1 MCSSTMFFMFSF
13 STKYLSMYSETSC
26 SENPVISTLRW
37 KRNSR
42 QSSSDSSGLEV
53 TNTVDWPRICPLIS
67 LAHNAATG
75 ISSLQEFGYLS
86 CVLPTIQSC
95 REYSSK
101 PSIII
106 KSSSGWLTK
115 YCRSKSSIR
124 HWSFNSVERFKT
136 SCKETV
142 CSPSKLNCRKVNKKA
157 NAKSGNSLFL
167 GGLNNLSLAQSRSS
181 FWQKRLFPIPAFPV
195 RRMRL
200 GLLSSSAV
208 RKKISWLSSTW
219 VPLTRL

>member
-1 MCSSTMFFMFSF
+1 
-13 STKYLSMYSETSC
+13 MYSVTSC
-26 SENPVISTLRW
+26 SENPVISTLRLKW
-37 KRNSR
+37 TS
-42 QSSSDSSGLEV
+42 QSLSDSSGLEV
-53 TNTVDWPRICPLIS
+53 TNTVDWPKICPFIS

-75 ISSLQEFGYLS
+75 IFSRQEFGYLS
-86 CVLPTIQSC
+86 CVLPTMQSC

-106 KSSSGWLTK
+106 KTSSGWLTK

-124 HWSFNSVERFKT
+124 HWSSNSVQQFKI
-136 SCKETV
+136 SCKETF
-142 CSPSKLNCRKVNKKA
+142 CSPNKLNCRKVNKYA

-167 GGLNNLSLAQSRSS
+167 APGLNNSSLAQSRSS

-200 GLLSSSAV
+200 GLLSSSTV
-208 RKKISWLSSTW
+208 RKKISWLSLTW